1 MQTNTTFAVIFYTRK
16 PPGNANELSIFPRIT
31 VNQKR
36 SEISLRRCTLLRDW
50 DSNKNRARG
59 SSYKTKVLNT
69 YLDQVYIHL
78 LNCHKQLLEERK
90 IITANAV
97 KARYLGLDENHKT
110 LTELMAYHNT
120 IWSAS

>member
-16 PPGNANELSIFPRIT
+16 SRSNANELNIFARIT

-36 SEISLRRCTLLRDW
+36 SEISLKRCTLLRDW

-69 YLDQVYIHL
+69 YLDQVYSHL
-78 LNCHKQLLEERK
+78 LDCH
-90 IITANAV
+90 
-97 KARYLGLDENHKT
+97 
-110 LTELMAYHNT
+110 
-120 IWSAS
+120 